1 MPALHD
7 LRQLG
12 SRILRAIRRGTYDGS
27 PVALSAEE
35 LFQAKALA
43 ARAEASYKRK
53 QSRHVAPRRRPR
65 NGGSKARRVAKTL
78 AAMTQGKG
86 RQGRSRNRAI
96 PARLRGK

>member
-27 PVALSAEE
+27 PVALSAKE
-35 LFQAKALA
+35 LAQAQQLA
-43 ARAEASYKRK
+43 REAETAYKSKQRAGT
-53 QSRHVAPRRRPR
+53 PRRHAR
-65 NGGSKARRVAKTL
+65 NVGSKAKRVAKTL
-78 AAMTQGKG
+78 AAMTRGKG